1 MVDLNNFCGFH
12 KILKVLLLVC
22 FLIHLFELYSKFYT
36 IYILLPV
43 TGPQYYFQAVGE
55 VTVQAHVFPDVGHYF
70 NSHHDLL
77 PSPSPEGFFYDLVE
91 QTQESGE
98 RPTAAFPSSHV
109 GISTILMILSWRT
122 SRRLFFVLT
131 PFYVLLCG
139 ATVYIQAH
147 YLIDA
152 IAGLLTAPLF
162 YKWSHK
168 LYYTKFFHRPKGFR
182 DF

>member
-1 MVDLNNFCGFH
+1 MTW
-12 KILKVLLLVC
+12 
-22 FLIHLFELYSKFYT
+22 S
-36 IYILLPV
+36 
-43 TGPQYYFQAVGE
+43 
-55 VTVQAHVFPDVGHYF
+55 
-70 NSHHDLL
+70 S
-77 PSPSPEGFFYDLVE
+77 
-91 QTQESGE
+91 